1 MALGGAAM
9 LAWIVL
15 DHLPRNG
22 GDARAPAADLPVK
35 SQAVAVAVAPAA
47 RRESSSGGKAGVTAT
62 SNVNAAAA
70 AHVAEATRLTRD
82 ERHKHQLALRFQ
94 QPRRRKYGACGH
106 AGPRTDIPRIDAAR
120 RRTRQHTSRRP
131 PPYVS
136 AARPR
141 RGQNPPEACRF
152 SRLSRF
158 SHAKAPFR
166 KHCDR
171 ASCPADAV
179 DSRRLLTARTV
190 ADRKWRIRV
199 YRDVCAN
206 AWRRHR
212 PGATSGEQHRY
223 GQHGV
228 DGAYVATARDR
239 SARALLEITVRARR
253 QVMSASRR
261 HSTR

>member
-1 MALGGAAM
+1 M
-9 LAWIVL
+9 
-15 DHLPRNG
+15 
-22 GDARAPAADLPVK
+22 
-35 SQAVAVAVAPAA
+35 AVAGWRWRWRRRPH
-47 RRESSSGGKAGVTAT
+47 RESSSGGKAGVTAT

-82 ERHKHQLALRFQ
+82 ERPQT
-94 QPRRRKYGACGH
+94 PTGAPDFSNRVG
-106 AGPRTDIPRIDAAR
+106 ASTARAVTRAPRTDIPRIDAAR
-120 RRTRQHTSRRP
+120 RRTRQRTSRRP
-131 PPYVS
+131 RHTYRQHGRV
-136 AARPR
+136 ADRTHR
-141 RGQNPPEACRF
+141 KACRF
-152 SRLSRF
+152 SRF

-179 DSRRLLTARTV
+179 DSRRLLTARTIP
-190 ADRKWRIRV
+190 DRKWRIRV

-239 SARALLEITVRARR
+239 SARALLEITGRARR
-253 QVMSASRR
+253 QVMPASRR
-261 HSTR
+261 RGTR